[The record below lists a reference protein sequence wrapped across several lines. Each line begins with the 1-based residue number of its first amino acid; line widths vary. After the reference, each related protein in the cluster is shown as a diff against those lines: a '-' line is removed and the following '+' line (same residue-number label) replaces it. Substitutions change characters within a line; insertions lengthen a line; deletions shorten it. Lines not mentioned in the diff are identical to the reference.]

1 MTTPTLPP
9 VIGITGMAGSGKSTA
24 ALWLVKNHNMA
35 QRMSFAYSLKRMTR
49 ELLRDVLPKGW
60 EHDSASYVSD
70 PVLKETPI
78 PFIGNMT
85 PRHLMQTLGT
95 EWGRTALHPDFW
107 IWIASGKLERM
118 LGSSFKKSAK
128 VPIKAVFEDVRFAN
142 EAEMIRAYGGVIV
155 RIERANT
162 GGTSASAHTSE
173 DLDFEVD
180 YTVANDGTEDDLH
193 AALAAL
199 FPPQKK
205 G

>member
-1 MTTPTLPP
+1 MNLPP
-9 VIGITGMAGSGKSTA
+9 IVGYTGKAGSGKSTA
-24 ALWLVKNHNMA
+24 ALWTVRNHNMA

-70 PVLKETPI
+70 PALKETPI
-78 PFIGNMT
+78 PFLGNMT
-85 PRHLMQTLGT
+85 ARHLMQTLGT
-95 EWGRTALHPDFW
+95 EWGRNALHPDFW
-107 IWIASGKLERM
+107 VWISAGKLERM
-118 LGSSFKKSAK
+118 LGSSFKKSDK

-155 RIERANT
+155 RIERA
-162 GGTSASAHTSE
+162 GAGTAAHASE
-173 DLDFEVD
+173 DMAFDADHTIV
-180 YTVANDGTEDDLH
+180 NDGTEDDLH